1 LQLDFV
7 ARSSQ
12 FIDFEVLEI
21 IFQKRFERIWKVIK
35 KGISL
40 QPLSKGS
47 RSPETE
53 IESLKRLKRGS
64 EKRIKKLEKSFGSLE
79 KTITFAAAKTRRVH

>member
-1 LQLDFV
+1 MKLDIV
-7 ARSSQ
+7 AISSQ

-40 QPLSKGS
+40 QPLSKE
-47 RSPETE
+47 R
-53 IESLKRLKRGS
+53 
-64 EKRIKKLEKSFGSLE
+64 
-79 KTITFAAAKTRRVH
+79 H